1 MAKLTIDKMNLKG
14 KRVLI
19 RVDFNV
25 PLDDAG
31 AITDDTRIRAALP
44 TIQAA
49 MKAGGKVVLM
59 SHLGRPKG
67 ARDPKQS
74 LAPAAVRLGELLGQK
89 VALAPDCIGPETA
102 RAVANVRQG
111 EVILLENLRFH
122 KGEEKN
128 DAAFAEQLAALGDLY
143 VNDAF
148 GTSHRAHASMYG
160 VPALLPKGSRG
171 IGFLVKKELDFL
183 GDALAKPKRPFVAIL
198 GGAKVS
204 DKIGVIKSLASQVDV
219 LLIGGA
225 MSYTFMR
232 AKGLSTG
239 KSKVEEFK
247 ENKDGSRTDVIALAK
262 GLLEA
267 LAKSKAEFV
276 LPVDH
281 LVVKEFDESQP
292 TSVQGPDIKEGFL
305 AVDIG
310 PRTIELYK
318 KKLSGARTVV
328 WNGPV
333 GVFEKDPWAAG
344 TKAVCQALADL
355 KGQATTII
363 GGGDSAAAVAKF
375 AMEDKMSH
383 ISTGGGASLEFLE
396 GKPFECLTVIDEA

>member
-25 PLDDAG
+25 PLDDACR
-31 AITDDTRIRAALP
+31 ITDDTRIRAALP

-49 MKAGGKVVLM
+49 IKAGGKVVLM

-67 ARDPKQS
+67 GPDPKQS
-74 LAPAAVRLGELLGQK
+74 LAPAAARLGELLGQK
-89 VALAPDCIGPETA
+89 VALAPDCIGAETA
-102 RAVANVRQG
+102 AAVAKIKEG

-122 KGEEKN
+122 KGEEKS
-128 DAAFAEQLAALGDLY
+128 DPEFIKQLASLGDVY

-148 GTSHRAHASMYG
+148 GTSHRTHSSMYG

-171 IGFLVKKELDFL
+171 IGFLVKKELEFL
-183 GDALAKPKRPFVAIL
+183 GDALAKPNRPFVAIL

-204 DKIGVIKSLASQVDV
+204 DKIGVIKNLASQVDV

-232 AKGLSTG
+232 AKGQSTG
-239 KSKVEEFK
+239 KSKVEEFVEK
-247 ENKDGSRTDVIALAK
+247 KDGSKTDVIALAK
-262 GLLEA
+262 SLLETV
-267 LAKSKAEFV
+267 AKSKAEFI

-281 LVVKEFDESQP
+281 LCVKEFDESQP
-292 TSVQGPDIKEGFL
+292 TVVQGPDIQEGFL
-305 AVDIG
+305 GVDIG
-310 PRTIELYK
+310 PKTIELYK
-318 KKLSGARTVV
+318 KKIASAKTIV
-328 WNGPV
+328 WNGPM
-333 GVFEKDPWAAG
+333 GVFEKAPWAAG
-344 TKAVCQALADL
+344 TKAVCQAMADL
-355 KGQATTII
+355 KGRATTII
-363 GGGDSAAAVAKF
+363 GGGDSAAAVAAF
-375 AMEDKMSH
+375 GMEDRMSH

-396 GKPFECLTVIDEA
+396 GKGFACLTVINGS